1 MPFVVKVLEA
11 PPRLEP
17 DFATSFS
24 FEAEEPTALTGVAGA
39 NDGDDVSDRETA
51 LAAFFAPKKVLL
63 TETDLKL
70 WGFFTVEE
78 VRTWFGSLALVDA
91 SVSDPPLTLTS
102 AELAKSSTMS
112 LTALAFSGSSWETV
126 PLRVAASIASPF
138 WALGSLVAV
147 DWRVAQC

>member
-1 MPFVVKVLEA
+1 MERRWSQSNRPLLRFHTVLPSGALGALPFVVKVLEA

-39 NDGDDVSDRETA
+39 NDGDEVSDRETA
-51 LAAFFAPKKVLL
+51 LAAFLAPKNVLL

-78 VRTWFGSLALVDA
+78 VRT
-91 SVSDPPLTLTS
+91 
-102 AELAKSSTMS
+102 
-112 LTALAFSGSSWETV
+112 
-126 PLRVAASIASPF
+126 
-138 WALGSLVAV
+138 
-147 DWRVAQC
+147 